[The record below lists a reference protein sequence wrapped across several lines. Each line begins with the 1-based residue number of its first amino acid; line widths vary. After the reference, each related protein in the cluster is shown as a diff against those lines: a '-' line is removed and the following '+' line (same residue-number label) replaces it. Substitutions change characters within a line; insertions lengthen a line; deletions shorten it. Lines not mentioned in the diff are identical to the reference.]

1 MRRMTRILSL
11 GVLLSISTVA
21 LAGKGNDRNGH
32 DGYYDNSGGQHQN
45 DRYNR
50 HRNDRYD
57 DGYNRHHN
65 DRYDRRKYSKHHRHG
80 NRHYVNNGRHGRRH
94 GHHGRDWYPRGYVA
108 PRVRYGYSAPG
119 LVIVYQPGA
128 GLHIGGG

>member
-32 DGYYDNSGGQHQN
+32 DSYYDNSGGQHQN
-45 DRYNR
+45 AR
-50 HRNDRYD
+50 HD
-57 DGYNRHHN
+57 DYYNRHHN
-65 DRYDRRKYSKHHRHG
+65 DRYDRRHYSKHHRHG
-80 NRHYVNNGRHGRRH
+80 NRHYVNNRRHARRHSHH
-94 GHHGRDWYPRGYVA
+94 GHHCYDWHPRGYVA
-108 PRVRYGYSAPG
+108 PRMHYRYSGPG
-119 LVIVYQPGA
+119 LVIDYRSGA